1 MSAAA
6 VTGSGDTGVWP
17 ELTLAGW
24 EDTRDTLHL
33 WTQVVGKVRLAL
45 EPMVNHWWQVP
56 FYVSARGLT
65 TSLMHADSRGVEIEF
80 DFLDHVVHVVTTDG
94 QHRRV
99 ALEPRSVASFYRE
112 VMATLDGVGVHVAVL
127 ARPVETARAVPFAQD
142 DEHCSYDPAAAR
154 RFWAA
159 LVQADRVM
167 RRFRAGFVG
176 KASPVHFFWGAF
188 DLAASRFSG
197 RPAPKH
203 PGGVPNCADWVQQLA
218 YSHEVSSC
226 GFWPGGSAE
235 GSFYAYAYPA
245 PDVFARWPVEPQAAF
260 YDEGLG
266 EFLLP
271 YAAVRTAEDP
281 DATAPGVLAEHL
293 RGGRR
298 ARGLGA
304 RRARRGERDKPW
316 EARGPRSVG
325 RVRVGVGW
333 VSAADRSPVVRSRTT
348 VPPTVCSA
356 LPV

>member
-1 MSAAA
+1 MSASA

-17 ELTLAGW
+17 ELALAGW

-65 TSLMHADSRGVEIEF
+65 TSLMHAGGRGVEIEF

-99 ALEPRSVASFYRE
+99 ALEPRSVASFYGE

-127 ARPVETARAVPFAQD
+127 ARPVETARAVPFALD
-142 DEHCSYDPAAAR
+142 DEHCSYDPAAVR

-159 LVQADRVM
+159 LVQADRVL

-218 YSHEVSSC
+218 YSHQVSSC

-235 GSFYAYAYPA
+235 GSFPRLRLSGPRRVRPLA
-245 PDVFARWPVEPQAAF
+245 
-260 YDEGLG
+260 G
-266 EFLLP
+266 
-271 YAAVRTAEDP
+271 RTA
-281 DATAPGVLAEHL
+281 GGLL
-293 RGGRR
+293 R
-298 ARGLGA
+298 
-304 RRARRGERDKPW
+304 
-316 EARGPRSVG
+316 RGPR
-325 RVRVGVGW
+325 RVRPAV
-333 VSAADRSPVVRSRTT
+333 
-348 VPPTVCSA
+348 
-356 LPV
+356 